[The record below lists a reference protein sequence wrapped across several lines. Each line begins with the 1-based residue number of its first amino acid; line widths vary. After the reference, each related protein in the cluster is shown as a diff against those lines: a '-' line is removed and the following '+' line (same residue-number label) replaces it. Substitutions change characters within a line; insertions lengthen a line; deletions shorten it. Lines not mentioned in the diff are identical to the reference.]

1 MAKEMQKKRSSRSAD
16 AAKIIL
22 TLLLAIA
29 VLAGAS
35 WLLWT
40 AVPDGGGKDQKSP
53 FLAIKHIEVEGDT
66 RYSPEAIIEV
76 SGLFEGQSLLAV
88 NKVQAYERI
97 AAAFPYIESMEITNS
112 AVDTVRITVKE
123 ATPAGAMYHNGKWLV
138 VSTNGKGLEELE
150 ITSDTPPRYLYIKG
164 AVAAEDAGVGK
175 NAMDER
181 SFSIVHTLSTC
192 ITRYKFE
199 NVSEIDLSDT
209 TDITF
214 LMNGILRV
222 RLGSDTNLTQEMEV
236 LSTTI
241 PKLKNTYGERLAGE
255 LDASSYSRSDTTA
268 RVIFTPQELL
278 DEQS

>member
-1 MAKEMQKKRSSRSAD
+1 MAKETQGKRSSRRAD

-40 AVPDGGGKDQKSP
+40 AVPDVGGQDQPAP
-53 FLAIKHIEVEGDT
+53 FLAVKTIEVKGDT
-66 RYSPEAIIEV
+66 RYSQEDIIAV

-97 AAAFPYIESMEITNS
+97 AAAFPYIESMEIQNS

-123 ATPAGAMYHNGKWLV
+123 ATPAGAMYLNGKWLV
-138 VSTNGKGLEELE
+138 VSTNGKGLEELP

-164 AVAAEDAGVGK
+164 AVPAEGAGVGVA
-175 NAMDER
+175 AMDER
-181 SFSIVHTLSTC
+181 SFSIVSILISC
-192 ITRYKFE
+192 MTRYKME

-214 LMNGILRV
+214 LMDGTLRV
-222 RLGSDTNLTQEMEV
+222 RLGSDTNLQQEMEV

-241 PKLKNTYGERLAGE
+241 PKLKNTYGEKLSGE
-255 LDASSYSRSDTTA
+255 LDASSYSRNEATA
-268 RVIFTPQELL
+268 RVIYRPQEVV
-278 DEQS
+278 DGQF